1 MEISTT
7 ECKFN
12 KSKATAGATS
22 LAAAKIH
29 CDAIIQWH
37 SKISGRQKNVFLF
50 YKQANL
56 ILLCHHSYDPL
67 LCWSRL
73 QDTHTVSKNLL
84 LTVNANGWVIWR
96 QWLHMR
102 PQDTL
107 KQAHRH
113 GIVLCFPDDS
123 LVGQLTTLKHALF
136 KSLWQQKLRA
146 RSWYRGC
153 DGNMILSHN
162 FSFTKNS

>member
-1 MEISTT
+1 MTHFSVEVH
-7 ECKFN
+7 FN
-12 KSKATAGATS
+12 K
-22 LAAAKIH
+22 
-29 CDAIIQWH
+29 
-37 SKISGRQKNVFLF
+37 
-50 YKQANL
+50 
-56 ILLCHHSYDPL
+56 
-67 LCWSRL
+67 
-73 QDTHTVSKNLL
+73 DTHTVSKNLL

-153 DGNMILSHN
+153 DGNLILGPN
-162 FSFTKNS
+162 FSFKKNPRMTWNIFCQTWNLLLWKLTSHKCSTCWQQRTGYCQKRELSNHSYYHPTYICF